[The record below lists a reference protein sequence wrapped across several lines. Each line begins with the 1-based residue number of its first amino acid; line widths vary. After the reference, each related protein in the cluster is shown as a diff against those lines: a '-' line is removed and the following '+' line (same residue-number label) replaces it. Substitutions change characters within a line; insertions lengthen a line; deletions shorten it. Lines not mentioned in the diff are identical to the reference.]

1 MPRVKCSKCSK
12 SETVLRSGFIRGKQ
26 RYFCK
31 ACHYNFTL
39 HHENRK
45 SNNEVKRKRQ
55 TTIIDIA
62 KAIGVSNSTVSR
74 ALHDHPDISFNTRN
88 AIKELAKKLDYQP
101 NLLALSF
108 ANRQTHTIGVIIPNL
123 DSSFFASALSG
134 IQHVAT
140 QSGYK
145 VMICQSNESHKT
157 EVANVQ
163 TLMSNWIDGLIICHT
178 KETETFDHIK
188 LQMQKGIPVIHFG
201 RVCEEVETSRVLHD
215 DIDGSFQITEHLIK
229 QGYQRIA
236 VIGGPEKLS
245 ISRRRLTGYTEALKK
260 YNRPYQEQLI
270 AYTDFTKE
278 SIISSVD
285 KWLTLKQK
293 PDAIYSM
300 SDRGAIY
307 VMMHLK
313 GKKIRIPAQMAVAGF
328 GNDPMDEVIEPNLT
342 SYNAQTY
349 KVGEVA
355 AQLFFDQ
362 LIENEN
368 FIPKTRVVKGELI
381 IRGSTVK
388 G

>member
-1 MPRVKCSKCSK
+1 MA
-12 SETVLRSGFIRGKQ
+12 ETVLLSGFIRGKQ

-31 ACHYNFTL
+31 GCKYHFTI

-45 SNNEVKRKRQ
+45 TNNEIKRKRQ

-74 ALHDHPDISFNTRN
+74 ALHDHPDISVQTRS

-108 ANRQTHTIGVIIPNL
+108 SNRRTHTIGVIIPNL
-123 DSSFFASALSG
+123 DSNFFASALSG

-163 TLMSNWIDGLIICHT
+163 TLMSNWIEGLIICHT
-178 KETETFDHIK
+178 KETETFDHIR
-188 LQMQKGIPVIHFG
+188 LQMQKGIPIIHFG
-201 RVCEEVETSRVLHD
+201 RVCEEMETSRVLHD
-215 DIDGSFQITEHLIK
+215 DIGGSFDITEHLVL
-229 QGYQRIA
+229 QGYKRIA
-236 VIGGPEKLS
+236 VVAGPKNLS
-245 ISRRRLTGYTEALKK
+245 ITRRRLAGYLEALKK
-260 YNRPYQEQLI
+260 YNRPFNEQYV

-278 SIISSVD
+278 SILGAVD
-285 KWLTLKQK
+285 NWLVGKEK

-307 VMMHLK
+307 IMVRLK
-313 GKKIRIPAQMAVAGF
+313 ARKIRIPAQIAVAGF

-342 SYNAQTY
+342 SYNPHTF
-349 KVGEVA
+349 KVGAVA
-355 AQLFFDQ
+355 AQLFFDE
-362 LIENEN
+362 LIAGEDYK
-368 FIPKTRVVKGELI
+368 PKTRVVKGELI
-381 IRGSTVK
+381 IRASTVRK
-388 G
+388 AN